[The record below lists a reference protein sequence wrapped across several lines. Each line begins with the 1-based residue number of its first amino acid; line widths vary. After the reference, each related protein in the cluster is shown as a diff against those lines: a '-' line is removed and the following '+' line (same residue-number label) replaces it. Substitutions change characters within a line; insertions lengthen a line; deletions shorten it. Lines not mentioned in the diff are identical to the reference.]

1 MVELNE
7 IVGYSIITFFVMLGA
22 YGIYLIHNTDVS
34 KTSLL
39 KDYCDSLK
47 SQILQDRNDK
57 QPLGLVIN
65 EQQLFSKNCL

>member
-57 QPLGLVIN
+57 QPLGL
-65 EQQLFSKNCL
+65 LFSKNCL